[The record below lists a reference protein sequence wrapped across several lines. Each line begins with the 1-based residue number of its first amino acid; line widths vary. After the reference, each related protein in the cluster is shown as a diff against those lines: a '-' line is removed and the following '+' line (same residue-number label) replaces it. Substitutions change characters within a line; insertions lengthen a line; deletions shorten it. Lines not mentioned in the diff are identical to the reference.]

1 MAKFCHITFCQG
13 KENGLWLRDIMLTPL
28 NYSLWLSCATTAEQN
43 YSHTCTRR
51 AIFFFVIYTA
61 QFFSIQL
68 KWKFYA
74 CSPSFFDISCYN
86 FVWNCESVV
95 EKVLKWKR
103 GTPIWNMKCAFCS
116 VAYSYFDKLKVQ
128 VIIFQ
133 SFLVGLHL
141 VALQ

>member
-1 MAKFCHITFCQG
+1 MWLFTLLSTFSSKISCWPLSTTLFGWVVLLQQNRITVTHAHDG
-13 KENGLWLRDIMLTPL
+13 P
-28 NYSLWLSCATTAEQN
+28 S
-43 YSHTCTRR
+43 
-51 AIFFFVIYTA
+51 FFFVIYTA

-95 EKVLKWKR
+95 EKVLIWKR
-103 GTPIWNMKCAFCS
+103 GIWNMKCAFCS

-133 SFLVGLHL
+133 SFLVGLHF